1 MNHWKEKL
9 TAAYF
14 NHRNAESES
23 RKKRNLFK
31 VLESV
36 SQSAIN
42 DASNFEFN
50 ELQNWTNFILPKH
63 LPCFFT
69 ILKVKAKSDLE
80 KLLYLFMSSDDEK
93 TLKDEIKH
101 VSASLLSR
109 FLEHLIKTAPCF
121 PGRRE
126 KIKIVI
132 KERPD
137 VLLEMNQFLLID
149 MSLVIDR
156 THYIYF
162 ENIQLLL
169 DKVKSVECFQNFS
182 NKLNHCPSLRKSFE
196 GDKTVVKAWDNLSN
210 YEFTKAEN
218 FKAMVDVYSK
228 ASFNW
233 QNDLNVFKIILNA
246 MDGENLIYF
255 LEQIKRNHR
264 ENGFSYSAA
273 VVAAKRI
280 IKKQIKSSVS
290 FSTIYDKAVLLDYPV
305 SKLRKQ
311 IIKEYLDS

>member
-1 MNHWKEKL
+1 MGKWKERL
-9 TAAYF
+9 RIANLDYE
-14 NHRNAESES
+14 NAESES
-23 RKKRNLFK
+23 RKKRNLLK
-31 VLESV
+31 VFESV
-36 SQSAIN
+36 SQSAIT
-42 DASNFEFN
+42 DAGNFEFS

-63 LPCFFT
+63 QECFFAT
-69 ILKVKAKSDLE
+69 LKVKAKSDFE
-80 KLLYLFMSSDDEK
+80 KLLYLFISSDDEK
-93 TLKDEIKH
+93 ILKEEVKH
-101 VSASLLSR
+101 ASALLLST

-126 KIKIVI
+126 KIKII
-132 KERPD
+132 IEERPD
-137 VLLEMNQFLLID
+137 VLLEMTQFLLID

-156 THYIYF
+156 TYYIYF

-169 DKVKSVECFQNFS
+169 DKIQSVECFQKFN
-182 NKLNHCPSLRKSFE
+182 NKLNHCPSLRKKFE
-196 GDKTVVKAWDNLSN
+196 GDETVIKAWDNLSN

-218 FKAMVDVYSK
+218 FKTMVDVYSR

-233 QNDLNVFKIILNA
+233 QNDLNIFKIILDA

-273 VVAAKRI
+273 IVAAKRI
-280 IKKQIKSSVS
+280 IKKQIKSNVS
-290 FSTIYDKAVLLDYPV
+290 FSTIYNKAVLLDYPV